1 LSKVA
6 RGLARRLGWATTGA
20 MSTEKIEE
28 ELAHL
33 ARAIEDLHEMVVDQ
47 GARMDVLERRVA
59 MLLERAAVAE
69 AQNTGGVVIGDE
81 RPPHY

>member
-1 LSKVA
+1 
-6 RGLARRLGWATTGA
+6 

-59 MLLERAAVAE
+59 MLLERAAVVE